1 MSPVPFLKKN
11 RPLLLLLAAALLLFL
26 VVGRMVHPVRVG
38 DGSEYYAMVQAW
50 QAGHRPWMT
59 PAAYDAYQALFD
71 TNKILGLVT
80 RDQLANAFPALRLG
94 ATSDFNHFWFYS
106 FLAFL
111 CVKALGLLGLHLSA
125 HQGFLALHFLLFSLT
140 VTLAY
145 RYFRW
150 RGVIA
155 VGLMLLVSPVFWF
168 IDKAH
173 TEFFTVCL
181 LLSAMV
187 LMRAERYLGAAAC
200 IALAS
205 TQNPSF
211 ALVACIPLFYRVVLQ
226 RKQTYTLAEVILL
239 VITVLGV
246 LAHPVYYFL
255 RFGVPTPQ
263 LLAGG
268 AALGANLSTFYV
280 WILDPD
286 LGLLPNWPLGLL
298 VLLVCIF
305 AVNRRADSATPRRP
319 DLRWSAF
326 ALLYLLINFYAHS
339 STTNLNSGA
348 TPGLA
353 RYALWYLPLG
363 FPLFLHAVALFAAPG
378 LRRWA
383 ALAVVLWL
391 GWSSVKVNDPRKFEQ
406 YTLPSKWSA
415 FLQRR
420 IPDLYNPPAEIFFE
434 RYSGLGEN
442 VYIKPPRFIL
452 GPDCS
457 KMLVDPAPGR
467 QDAIAP
473 AACLFD
479 QAALN
484 AYANDARLAIDAG
497 MAKHAAPYYS
507 KLGEEVRK
515 RLLVVLKPGIHL
527 ASAEGDGASILAD
540 GWSMRENWG
549 VWSDG
554 HRATLVIPCNSGQY
568 FAASTSFTLR
578 LKLRPFNKQAI
589 SISAATGELWRGP
602 ISSTDQLVELKVPA
616 AACTDG
622 RQRIVLDLPDAI
634 SPMKLMGSPD
644 GRVLGVGL
652 SSWEIVN

>member
-1 MSPVPFLKKN
+1 MSLVPFLKKN

-26 VVGRMVHPVRVG
+26 VVGRVVHPVRVG

-59 PAAYDAYQALFD
+59 AAAYDAYQALFD
-71 TNKILGLVT
+71 TNRILGLVT

-111 CVKALGLLGLHLSA
+111 CVKVLSLVGMHLSA

-140 VTLAY
+140 VTVAY

-155 VGLMLLVSPVFWF
+155 VAMMLLVSPVFWF

-187 LMRAERYLGAAAC
+187 LMRAERFLGAAAC

-226 RKQTYTLAEVILL
+226 RKQAYSLAEVVLL

-280 WILDPD
+280 WIVDPD

-298 VLLVCIF
+298 VLLVCLF
-305 AVNRRADSATPRRP
+305 AVNRRADSAVPRKL
-319 DLRWSAF
+319 DLRWGAF

-353 RYALWYLPLG
+353 RYALWYLPLA
-363 FPLFLHAVALFAAPG
+363 FPLFLRAIGLFAAPG
-378 LRRWA
+378 LRRWT
-383 ALAVVLWL
+383 ALAVVLVL
-391 GWSSVKVNDPRKFEQ
+391 TVSSLRINDPRKFEQ
-406 YTLPSKWSA
+406 YTHPSVSSA

-434 RYSGLGEN
+434 RYSGRGEN
-442 VYIKPPRFIL
+442 VYAKPPRFIV

-473 AACLFD
+473 AACMFD

-484 AYANDARLAIDAG
+484 AYANDGRFASDAG
-497 MAKHAAPYYS
+497 LTRHDTPYYG
-507 KLGEEVRK
+507 KLGEDVGK
-515 RLLVVLKPGIHL
+515 RLRVVLKPGVHL
-527 ASAEGDGASILAD
+527 VNTDGDGAGILGD
-540 GWSMRENWG
+540 GWSMRETWG

-554 HRATLVIPCNSGQY
+554 HRANLLIPCNDGQY
-568 FAASTSFTLR
+568 FAAKPAFLLR
-578 LKLRPFNKQAI
+578 LKLRPFNKQTIAV
-589 SISAATGELWRGP
+589 SATTGELWKGP
-602 ISSTDQLVELKVPA
+602 ITTADQLVEVKVPA
-616 AACTDG
+616 AACQDG
-622 RQRIVLDLPDAI
+622 RQRVVLDLPDAV
-634 SPMKLMGSPD
+634 SPMKLMGSAD